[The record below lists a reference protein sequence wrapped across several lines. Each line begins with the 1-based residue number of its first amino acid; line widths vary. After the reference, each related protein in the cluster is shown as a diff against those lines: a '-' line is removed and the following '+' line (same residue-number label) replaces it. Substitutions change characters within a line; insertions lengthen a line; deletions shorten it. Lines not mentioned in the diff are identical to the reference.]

1 MEVSE
6 SIAVGVSGVE
16 TMVLVVVVEI
26 VKLVVIFAAV
36 VTVHDVLELTIDI
49 FTWLLLYVRSTLLWL
64 NFRTGFVSHFLKPLR
79 FFDELSLLLTPSVN
93 TAEVSISE
101 W

>member
-49 FTWLLLYVRSTLLWL
+49 FT
-64 NFRTGFVSHFLKPLR
+64 
-79 FFDELSLLLTPSVN
+79 
-93 TAEVSISE
+93 
-101 W
+101 